1 MLSLGE
7 SRTTK
12 RRGVV
17 RVHSGS
23 CSSLSLQLRIYVT
36 FISKL
41 ILQQMVLSLIRSRYM
56 QDVIYQRADYT
67 EFF

>member
-7 SRTTK
+7 SRISK
-12 RRGVV
+12 GRGV
-17 RVHSGS
+17 SQS
-23 CSSLSLQLRIYVT
+23 TLWFLQQLQLRIYIT

-41 ILQQMVLSLIRSRYM
+41 ILQQMVLSLIRYRCT
-56 QDVIYQRADYT
+56 QNVIYKRADYA